1 MTSLRL
7 ADDASQPP
15 ATRAERVALAA
26 TTIFLLVAPFAASG
40 GLRATCL
47 IVAALALLATRPW
60 REFLSARPLPWPLF
74 TAFASWSVLA
84 LASLAWSADPLH
96 TREELRAETLYST
109 LAFGVFFLAATSP
122 DRWRQWWIA
131 LIAGTLLTLVAS
143 AFQQGSGIAL
153 WRHSP
158 DGGIG
163 PFSTHLVIVAPLLVA
178 FVCPAPWG
186 LRRSVPALA
195 AALAMLVAAAWLTSN
210 AWTPPNRIV
219 WPSLLAVVAV
229 AILAGRRA
237 AGFSLDHLPGLKRT
251 LALGAILIVLAFVAA
266 IAAKNERFYPNDP
279 SGLSSVERD
288 LRPRLWS
295 VAWNEW
301 KAAPWLGH
309 GFGREIR
316 ASAFLPETAQILG
329 HPPVRHGHNL
339 LLNIALQL
347 GVVGVGLFV
356 AVLVLLAREYARF
369 LAEPAVAPLGV
380 IGLALLA
387 GFLAK
392 NFTDDFLHRHNAQVF
407 WALNAMLLGLAQ
419 RARR

>member
-1 MTSLRL
+1 VTSFRL
-7 ADDASQPP
+7 ADDASQPT
-15 ATRAERVALAA
+15 ATRAERAVLVA

-47 IVAALALLATRPW
+47 IVAALALIATRPW
-60 REFLSARPLPWPLF
+60 REFTSGGPLPWPLF
-74 TAFASWSVLA
+74 AAFASWSVLA
-84 LASLAWSADPLH
+84 LASLAWSVDPLH
-96 TREELRAETLYST
+96 TREELRAETLYSI
-109 LAFGVFFLAATSP
+109 LAFGVFFLAATGP
-122 DRWRQWWIA
+122 DRWRPWWIA
-131 LIAGTLLTLVAS
+131 LMAGTLLTFAAS
-143 AFQQGSGIAL
+143 ALQQVTGIAF

-178 FVCPAPWG
+178 IVCPAPWG
-186 LRRSVPALA
+186 SRRSVPALA
-195 AALAMLVAAAWLTSN
+195 AAIAMLVGAAWLTSN

-219 WPSLLAVVAV
+219 WPSLLAVFAV

-237 AGFSLDHLPGLKRT
+237 AGFRAEELPGLKRT
-251 LALGAILIVLAFVAA
+251 IALGAILIVLAFLAA

-279 SGLSSVERD
+279 SGLASVERD
-288 LRPRLWS
+288 LRPHLWS

-316 ASAFLPETAQILG
+316 ASAFLPETPRIQG
-329 HPPVRHGHNL
+329 HPPVRHGHNM

-356 AVLVLLAREYARF
+356 TVLVLLAREYARF
-369 LAEPAVAPLGV
+369 LAEPAIAPLGV

-407 WALNAMLLGLAQ
+407 WALNGMLLGLAQ